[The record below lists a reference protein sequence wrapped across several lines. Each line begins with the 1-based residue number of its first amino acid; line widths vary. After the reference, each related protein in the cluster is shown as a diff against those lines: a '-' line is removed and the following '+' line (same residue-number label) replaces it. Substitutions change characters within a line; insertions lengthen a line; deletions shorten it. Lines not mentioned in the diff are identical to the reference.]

1 MGRPSFD
8 FKRFS
13 VRHDACAMKVGTDG
27 VLLGAWVDVR
37 DAVRILDVGT
47 GTGLLALMMAQRTE
61 QSDQTSPFAHH
72 PGTEQGR
79 VFIDALEIDAAAAE
93 QATNNVKA
101 SPWADRIRVVW
112 GDARAWTEGV
122 YDHIVSNPPY
132 FRQSLNA
139 PGKVRN
145 QARHDDTLSWEDLIA
160 LADRLLTPDGRLSLI
175 LPMEA
180 DGLIDAICWPH
191 HLYLARRWTVASLPG
206 RTPNRLLL
214 TFQRHQTA
222 IEHGHLCVQ
231 SQPGQ
236 RSSEFS
242 AITADFYL

>member
-8 FKRFS
+8 FKHFS

-37 DAVRILDVGT
+37 DAARILDVGT

-61 QSDQTSPFAHH
+61 QSSPSTPL
-72 PGTEQGR
+72 PGNDQGR
-79 VFIDALEIDAAAAE
+79 VYIDALEIDDAAAA
-93 QATNNVKA
+93 QALSNVQA
-101 SPWADRIRVVW
+101 SPWSDRIRVVR

-139 PGKVRN
+139 PEKVRN
-145 QARHDDTLSWEDLIA
+145 QARHDDTLSWEHLID
-160 LADRLLTPDGRLSLI
+160 LADRLLAPNGRLSLI

-180 DGLIDAICWPH
+180 DGLIEAICWPH

-214 TFQRHQTA
+214 TFQRHQA
-222 IEHGHLCVQ
+222 PIEHGHLCVQ
-231 SQPGQ
+231 SQQGQ

>member
-1 MGRPSFD
+1 M
-8 FKRFS
+8 
-13 VRHDACAMKVGTDG
+13 
-27 VLLGAWVDVR
+27 
-37 DAVRILDVGT
+37 
-47 GTGLLALMMAQRTE
+47 LALMMAQRTE
-61 QSDQTSPFAHH
+61 QSSPSTQQ
-72 PGTEQGR
+72 PGTEQVR
-79 VFIDALEIDAAAAE
+79 VYIDALEIDAAAAE

-101 SPWADRIRVVW
+101 SPWADRIRVVR
-112 GDARAWTEGV
+112 GDARTWTEGV

-139 PGKVRN
+139 PEKVRN

-160 LADRLLTPDGRLSLI
+160 LADRLLAPNGRLSLI

-180 DGLIDAICWPH
+180 DGLIEAICWPH
-191 HLYLARRWTVASLPG
+191 HLYLTRRWTVASLPG

-214 TFQRHQTA
+214 TFQRQQA
-222 IEHGHLCVQ
+222 PIEHGHLCIQ